1 MSSPKRSTGPRR
13 KLSLLLIIIAA
24 CFFGSSWSGI
34 YSAAVVLEPTD
45 PEQVSA
51 PQEGNFSRFTHSN
64 ASHARMPCLLC
75 HRRDTNSARV
85 SYPGKIGHTPCIGC
99 HTVQFQDRSNA
110 ICTICHTDAQSGAV
124 KQFPGL
130 QSFGRKFDHD
140 RHQRVNCSVC
150 HKSAQRGVVLS
161 IPSGTNA
168 HSTCFQCHTASAEM
182 KMSSCNVCHQP
193 GRLVRTSETA
203 AAFRINFSHAKHAS
217 AGLNCAS
224 CHSVRSGGTG
234 RQVTKPA
241 AQMHFAPVNSASCA
255 ACHNGKRSF
264 GANDFEN
271 CKRCHIGNSF
281 RF

>member
-1 MSSPKRSTGPRR
+1 MRSPKRSTGARR
-13 KLSLLLIIIAA
+13 RLSLLLVILAVS
-24 CFFGSSWSGI
+24 FFGYSWSGI
-34 YSAAVVLEPTD
+34 YSAAVTVESND
-45 PEQVSA
+45 VEIVSA
-51 PQEGNFSRFTHSN
+51 TQDGNYSRFSHSN
-64 ASHARMPCLLC
+64 ASHGRMPCLLC
-75 HRRDTNSARV
+75 HRRDSNSARI

-99 HTVQFQDRSNA
+99 HTVQFQDSSNA
-110 ICTICHTDAQSGAV
+110 ICSICHTDARSGAV
-124 KQFPGL
+124 KQFPRL
-130 QSFGRKFDHD
+130 QTFGRKFDHN

-150 HKSAQRGVVLS
+150 HKTAQRGIALS

-168 HSTCFQCHTASAEM
+168 HTTCFQCHTASAAM
-182 KMSSCNVCHQP
+182 TMSSCNVCHQP
-193 GRLVRTSETA
+193 GRLIRTPETA
-203 AAFRINFSHAKHAS
+203 AAYRINFSHAKHTN

-241 AQMHFAPVNSASCA
+241 AKMHFPPVNSASCA

-271 CKRCHIGNSF
+271 CKRCHLANSF